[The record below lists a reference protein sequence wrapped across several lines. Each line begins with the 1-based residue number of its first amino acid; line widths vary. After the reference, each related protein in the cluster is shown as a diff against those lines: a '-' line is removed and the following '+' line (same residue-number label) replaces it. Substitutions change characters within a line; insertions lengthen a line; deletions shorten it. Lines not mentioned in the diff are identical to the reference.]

1 MNKNYRV
8 DGKGFFFLAVR
19 GDKSEITF
27 ARTLTYDTPTER
39 TERTLKGQTHFIS
52 GEVFLDSVCNM
63 PFEVVRDNIML
74 NNIYV
79 NHYESNLNL
88 FLEKEDE
95 DNWMAFGHP
104 TQKHGFV
111 VNDIEFREICKV
123 HDIVVQYR
131 DLRERN

>member
-1 MNKNYRV
+1 MDKSYRV

-27 ARTLTYDTPTER
+27 VRTLTYDTPTER
-39 TERTLKGQTHFIS
+39 TLKGQSHFVS

-88 FLEKEDE
+88 FLEKNR
-95 DNWMAFGHP
+95 DNYMAFGHP
-104 TQKHGFV
+104 VQKHGFV
-111 VNDIEFREICKV
+111 VNDVEFREICKV
-123 HDIVVQYR
+123 HDVVVQYR